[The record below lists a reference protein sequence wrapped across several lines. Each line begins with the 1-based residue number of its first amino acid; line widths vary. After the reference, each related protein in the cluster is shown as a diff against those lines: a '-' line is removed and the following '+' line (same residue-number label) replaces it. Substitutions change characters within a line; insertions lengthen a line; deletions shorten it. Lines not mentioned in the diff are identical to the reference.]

1 MTMMKSPRM
10 WRDMLVVGFAMFAVF
25 FGAGN
30 LIFPPQVGF
39 QTGADWEWGL
49 LGLLV
54 TGMLLPT
61 FGVVAVGLRGGTFE
75 RLTRPIA
82 PWFGTLLLVVSMT
95 LVAWLVTIPRTG
107 AVAFETGLAQL
118 VPAASGVAGKTAFL
132 ILYFAISLFFAIDRS
147 SVIDKIGKYLTPAL
161 LVLLVGIVAWAFVAP
176 LGEPV
181 PSRQASPFHYGFI
194 TGYQTGDVLT
204 GLLFGVIFIDAIRA
218 KNHDNPRAFVPML
231 IGAAVITFA
240 GLLIVYGG
248 LEYLGAT
255 GSGLFP
261 EDTAQSALL
270 TGLVAR
276 LAGNLGA
283 AALAVAVVL
292 ACLTTAVGATA
303 VMASYIAKW
312 TRDRVSY
319 RTGAIVTTVVALFQA
334 FGGVDYIIWMAGPIF
349 MLIYPVAIGIAILG
363 LFPRRLVNDGVWKGM
378 AVATVAIGI
387 YDSLSLSGSM
397 LGFTLPQWLQHAH
410 AAIPLAGQGFAWVIP
425 AVVGMLIG
433 GAIWSATGRA
443 SIDHQPEAG

>member
-61 FGVVAVGLRGGTFE
+61 FGVVAVGLRGGTLE

-82 PWFGTLLLVVSMT
+82 SWFGTLLLVVSMT

-118 VPAASGVAGKTAFL
+118 VPAASDVAGKTAFL

-176 LGEPV
+176 VGEPV

-218 KNHDNPRAFVPML
+218 KNQDNPRAFVPML
-231 IGAAVITFA
+231 DRFDLRLDPAHAGWGA
-240 GLLIVYGG
+240 GEPGM
-248 LEYLGAT
+248 T
-255 GSGLFP
+255 GSIAGWYRFADGREP
-261 EDTAQSALL
+261 DPIALL
-270 TGLVAR
+270 TICDVLPPVTFDLGMPGWAPTLELTVHVRAHPAPGWLKVRHATRTMAGGLFEEDCEVWDSAGRLVAQSR
-276 LAGNLGA
+276 QLAL
-283 AALAVAVVL
+283 L
-292 ACLTTAVGATA
+292 
-303 VMASYIAKW
+303 
-312 TRDRVSY
+312 
-319 RTGAIVTTVVALFQA
+319 
-334 FGGVDYIIWMAGPIF
+334 
-349 MLIYPVAIGIAILG
+349 
-363 LFPRRLVNDGVWKGM
+363 PRRM
-378 AVATVAIGI
+378 P
-387 YDSLSLSGSM
+387 GS
-397 LGFTLPQWLQHAH
+397 
-410 AAIPLAGQGFAWVIP
+410 
-425 AVVGMLIG
+425 
-433 GAIWSATGRA
+433 
-443 SIDHQPEAG
+443 